1 MSSNKKGPDEKGPT
15 PIDVDQID
23 LEKLKEKTTDLPGL
37 LEYAHS
43 VGGFA
48 IAPTDQGV
56 IKGNARKAM
65 QEQTQ
70 MQMDQIYEQMT
81 LLAKQA
87 RELKKRADVSA
98 MIYEAQMSFQPVI
111 GKSYYL
117 YEKEDGKKNL
127 SLIAPEEWGDKKPF
141 KEFIA
146 KVSLLADHT
155 WKVES

>member
-1 MSSNKKGPDEKGPT
+1 MSSNKSNDKKPT
-15 PIDVDQID
+15 PIDVDNID
-23 LEKLKEKTTDLPGL
+23 LEKLKEKTADLPGL

-48 IAPTDQGV
+48 IAPTKQGV
-56 IKGNARKAM
+56 IKGHARQAM

-70 MQMDQIYEQMT
+70 MQMDQIYEQMS

-87 RELKKRADVSA
+87 RELKKRADVSV
-98 MIYEAQMSFQPVI
+98 MIYEADMSFSPVI

-117 YEKEDGKKNL
+117 YEKENGRKYL
-127 SLIAPEEWGDKKPF
+127 SLIGPEEWGNKKPY

-155 WKVES
+155 WKVDS